1 LTLIRRYSSQGYY
14 NITFYFG
21 TTMSYNVQNKPVIA
35 VVGAGPGIGE
45 AVSRRFTAEGYVV
58 ALLARTEDKLQTMAQ
73 GIDTDFGRGTARYY
87 ITDLRVEQQV
97 ISSFGS
103 IRADLGPVQVL
114 VYNAG
119 ARRVNGRAVLDT
131 TTEEFENFTKINLF
145 GAFWSSKCVLPDM
158 LAAGRGTIIFTGA
171 TGSLRGMPGL
181 SSFSPGKFGL
191 RSLAQVI
198 TRECQSKGIH
208 TAHLIIDGPVDGKL
222 IGGVR
227 RRQWQRSGEK
237 EKLDDIDAYIM
248 QLADLAK
255 IYWYLHTQPRSTWT
269 QELDVRALKETMFS
283 KL

>member
-1 LTLIRRYSSQGYY
+1 
-14 NITFYFG
+14 
-21 TTMSYNVQNKPVIA
+21 MSHNVQKKPVIA

-45 AVSRRFTAEGYVV
+45 AVARRFAAEGYVV

-73 GIDTDFGRGTARYY
+73 GIDADFGRGSARYY
-87 ITDLRVEQQV
+87 VTDLRVEQQV
-97 ISSFGS
+97 ISSFSS
-103 IRADLGPVQVL
+103 IRAELGPVQVL

-119 ARRVNGRAVLDT
+119 ARRVNGRALLDT
-131 TTEEFENFTKINLF
+131 TTEEFEGFTKINLF

-158 LAAGRGTIIFTGA
+158 LAAERGTIIFTGA

-198 TRECQSKGIH
+198 TREYQSRGIH

-222 IGGVR
+222 IGGVK
-227 RRQWQRSGEK
+227 RRQWQREGEN
-237 EKLDDIDAYIM
+237 EKLNEIDAYIM
-248 QLADLAK
+248 QPTDLAG
-255 IYWYLHTQPRSTWT
+255 IYWYLHTQPRSAWT
-269 QELDVRALKETMFS
+269 QELDVRAQKETMFS